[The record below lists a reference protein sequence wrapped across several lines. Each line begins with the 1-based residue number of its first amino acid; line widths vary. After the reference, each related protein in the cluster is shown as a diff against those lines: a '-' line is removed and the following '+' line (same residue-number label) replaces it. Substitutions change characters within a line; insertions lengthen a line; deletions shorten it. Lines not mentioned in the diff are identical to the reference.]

1 MAFKVSTGLRKA
13 MLDTGSLRELMD
25 GGLVKRY
32 SGTVPATADA
42 ALGSAVLLCTISLN
56 STGTGIS
63 FDTNAVG
70 DVLSKAPAE
79 VWSGVT
85 LAPGGTM
92 TFYRHVAPGDDGT
105 ASTTQYRIQG
115 EIGTVGKEMNLSS
128 PTKTTGE
135 LQTVDYYSVTL
146 PTF

>member
-13 MLDTGSLRELMD
+13 MLDTGCLADLMAD
-25 GGLVKRY
+25 GFINRY

-42 ALGSAVLLCTISLN
+42 ALGGAVLLCTISLN
-56 STGTGIS
+56 STGSGIE
-63 FDTNAVG
+63 FDTTAVNG
-70 DVLSKAPAE
+70 TISKAPAE